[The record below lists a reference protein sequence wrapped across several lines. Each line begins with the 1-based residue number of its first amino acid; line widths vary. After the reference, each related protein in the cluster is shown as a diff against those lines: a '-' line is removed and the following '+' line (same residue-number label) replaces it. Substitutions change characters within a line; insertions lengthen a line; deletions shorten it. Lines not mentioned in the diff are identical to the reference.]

1 MTNRQC
7 IYSWT
12 PDNMNSLFFKN
23 TNETN
28 VSFQYLNNYKMLE
41 VASMKN
47 MGKDNGIK
55 SLLLYP
61 NEKLGFCPSYPLNL
75 KPNNRYSLQITGYS
89 QDSNNGSVYLWI
101 RSKENNTCVDLS
113 SGYNHITKCSTPV
126 VTKLEFT
133 TRLNNR
139 VWFGIYF
146 KNPKCGDKYY
156 ISQIQLFDLNL
167 CGSPNVLVCNVCGLT
182 NCNCYARP
190 IPPPLSNRYY
200 FSNPYPYQL
209 CNICGLTN
217 CNCYATNRVYG
228 PRYYPTTNQFGPYRQ
243 EYNCNGRL
251 LTADCNVNTIE
262 TNSCSSTN
270 SSSTTNSCC
279 SSCNQS
285 NNNTILSNTTLC
297 NYCGLNI
304 LDCICNSKCNTCGM
318 LLSQCICNNN
328 SNSNNNKIYPPG
340 VTKECIYGFDI
351 LNTNDQLDNL
361 SKYQQL
367 SYVNFV
373 SNYTINITTTPKSI
387 TGYIFLLG
395 NIYLKWDYKNSIS
408 KGGFEFGNSTDIITT
423 DQIYDLDTEYI
434 IEITNLNQNN
444 SKTIKM
450 TINSIEK
457 VNETKNIDMEQS
469 GYISFFSSCHN
480 QLKDKYIGLIK
491 QFYLYHII

>member
-12 PDNMNSLFFKN
+12 PDDMNSLFFKN

-28 VSFQYLNNYKMLE
+28 VNFQYVNNYKMLE

-55 SLLLYP
+55 SLLLYL
-61 NEKLGFCPSYPLNL
+61 NKKLGFPPTYPLNL

-89 QDSNNGSVYLWI
+89 QDSNNGYVYLWI

-113 SGYNHITKCSTPV
+113 SGYNHITQCFTPV
-126 VTKLEFT
+126 VTNFEFT

-146 KNPKCGDKYY
+146 KNPNCGDKYY

-167 CGSPNVLVCNVCGLT
+167 CGSPNVLVCNICGLT
-182 NCNCYARP
+182 NCNCYTRP
-190 IPPPLSNRYY
+190 NTLPLSNNYY
-200 FSNPYPYQL
+200 FSNPYPSQL

-228 PRYYPTTNQFGPYRQ
+228 PRYYPTTNQFGPYRP

-251 LTADCNVNTIE
+251 LTTDCNVNTIE
-262 TNSCSSTN
+262 TNSGTSTN
-270 SSSTTNSCC
+270 SSSTTNSCTSCNHSNSC
-279 SSCNQS
+279 SSCNET
-285 NNNTILSNTTLC
+285 NNNVLTNTTLC
-297 NYCGLNI
+297 NYCGLNV
-304 LDCICNSKCNTCGM
+304 LNCICATSSTTSTTTSSNSKV
-318 LLSQCICNNN
+318 
-328 SNSNNNKIYPPG
+328 YPPG

-361 SKYQQL
+361 DKYQQL
-367 SYVNFV
+367 IYVNFYP
-373 SNYTINITTTPKSI
+373 NYTINITTTPKSI

-408 KGGFEFGNSTDIITT
+408 KGGFEFGNSTDIIKT
-423 DQIYDLDTEYI
+423 DQIYDLNTEYI

-480 QLKDKYIGLIK
+480 QLKDKYIGVIK
-491 QFYLYHII
+491 KFYLYHII